1 MENDDAVQY
10 LWSLH
15 KVNKALLDG
24 LRTSVFVM
32 KTWDELSDEKRQS
45 MITMVN
51 GLIEYGEK
59 AFENVT
65 ELH

>member
-10 LWSLH
+10 PWLLH

-32 KTWDELSDEKRQS
+32 KTWNCLMKKD
-45 MITMVN
+45 
-51 GLIEYGEK
+51 K
-59 AFENVT
+59 A
-65 ELH
+65 